1 MLTVTTPLAA
11 PKITT
16 QPASVNV
23 GIFGGTA
30 TFTAAASG
38 NPTPTVQWQQS
49 TNSGKTWTNI
59 SGATSTT
66 YKVTGSPFTNNG
78 YEFRAVFTNSQ
89 GSATTNA
96 AKLTA

>member
-1 MLTVTTPLAA
+1 VTTPGAA

-16 QPASVNV
+16 QPTSQTV
-23 GIFGGTA
+23 GLFATA

-38 NPTPTVQWQQS
+38 SPTPTVQWQQS

-59 SGATSTT
+59 SGATSTS
-66 YKVTGSPFTNNG
+66 YKVTALFNNG
-78 YEFRAVFTNSQ
+78 YEFRAVFTNSL

-96 AKLTA
+96 AKLTD